1 MSDGGAR
8 SDGLATRETAGV
20 EGDRLVRVTAAGDTI
35 RAVAAVTTGVVEE
48 ARRRHGTYP
57 TATAALGRTLTA
69 GLLLG
74 ATMKDEERL
83 SIDLACDGPLK
94 RVMVTTT
101 GHNQVRG
108 YVGRPATHLPSKNGK
123 LDVGGAVGGG
133 LLCVMRT
140 QPWNKEPYRSIMKIV
155 SGEIGQDIAHY
166 LLNSEQLPSAVGLGV
181 FVNREGDVGAAGGF
195 VVQLMSGGSEATIAR
210 VEANVAAL
218 PPVTALIRDGYSPD
232 EILAAVLAGL
242 DSTRVAEA
250 PVAFAC
256 HCTRERVLGA
266 ILLLGRA
273 EIADMIAT
281 DGGAEVRCE
290 FCAERYLID
299 RDELT
304 TLAAE
309 PAGSA

>member
-1 MSDGGAR
+1 VSDPVIGGTLLRMSASGG
-8 SDGLATRETAGV
+8 
-20 EGDRLVRVTAAGDTI
+20 TI

-83 SIDLACDGPLK
+83 SIEFVCEGPLK

-101 GHNQVRG
+101 GSGHVRG
-108 YVGRPATHLPSKNGK
+108 YVARPATHLPPRNGK
-123 LDVGGAVGGG
+123 LDVGGAVGEG
-133 LLCVMRT
+133 LLCVIRT
-140 QPWNKEPYRSIMKIV
+140 QPWNKEPYRSIMRIV

-166 LLNSEQLPSAVGLGV
+166 LLTSEQIPSAVGLGV

-195 VVQLMSGGSEATIAR
+195 MVQLMSGGSEETISG

-218 PPVTALIRDGYSPD
+218 PAVTSLIRDGYGPA

-242 DSTRVAEA
+242 DAAAVGEG
-250 PVAFAC
+250 PVSFAC
-256 HCTRERVLGA
+256 PCSRERVFGA
-266 ILLLGRA
+266 LLLLGRA
-273 EIADMIAT
+273 ELEDMIRT
-281 DGGAEVRCE
+281 EGHAEVTCE
-290 FCAERYLID
+290 FCAERYII
-299 RDELT
+299 RGDELA
-304 TLAAE
+304 TLAAD
-309 PAGSA
+309 PAGTA

>member
-1 MSDGGAR
+1 MSVPVVGGTLLR
-8 SDGLATRETAGV
+8 M
-20 EGDRLVRVTAAGDTI
+20 TAAGDTI

-83 SIDLACDGPLK
+83 SIELACEGPLK

-101 GHNQVRG
+101 GKNQVRG

-123 LDVGGAVGGG
+123 LDVAGAVGEG
-133 LLCVMRT
+133 LLCVIRT
-140 QPWNKEPYRSIMKIV
+140 QPWNKEPYRSIMRIV
-155 SGEIGQDIAHY
+155 SGEIGKDIAHY
-166 LLNSEQLPSAVGLGV
+166 LLTSEQIPSAVGLGV
-181 FVNREGDVGAAGGF
+181 FVNRDGDVGAAGGF
-195 VVQLMSGGSEATIAR
+195 LVQLMSGGSEHTIGR
-210 VEANVAAL
+210 IEANVAAL
-218 PPVTALIRDGYSPD
+218 PPVTTLVRDGGGPG

-242 DSTRVAEA
+242 DAAPVAEA
-250 PVAFAC
+250 PVSFAC
-256 HCTRERVLGA
+256 PCDRGRVFGA
-266 ILLLGRA
+266 LLLLGRA
-273 EIADMIAT
+273 ELDDMIET
-281 DGGAEVRCE
+281 DGRAEVTCE
-290 FCAERYLID
+290 FCAERYVIE
-299 RDELT
+299 RDELA

>member
-1 MSDGGAR
+1 MSA
-8 SDGLATRETAGV
+8 AV
-20 EGDRLVRVTAAGDTI
+20 EGGTLVRASAAGGTI

-48 ARRRHGTYP
+48 ARRRHSTYP

-83 SIDLACDGPLK
+83 SIELSCDGPLK

-101 GHNQVRG
+101 GNNQVRG

-123 LDVGGAVGGG
+123 LDVAGAVGDG
-133 LLCVMRT
+133 LLCVIRT

-166 LLNSEQLPSAVGLGV
+166 LLTSEQIPSAVGLGV
-181 FVNREGDVGAAGGF
+181 FVNRDSDVGAAGGF
-195 VVQLMSGGSEATIAR
+195 LVQLMSGGSEETIGR

-218 PPVTALIRDGYSPD
+218 PAVTTLVREGRGPE

-242 DSTRVAEA
+242 DATPVAEA
-250 PVAFAC
+250 TVGFAC
-256 HCTRERVLGA
+256 PCTRERVFGA
-266 ILLLGRA
+266 LLLLGRR
-273 EIADMIAT
+273 ELTDMIAT
-281 DGGAEVRCE
+281 EGHAEVTCE

-299 RDELT
+299 REELT
-304 TLAAE
+304 TLATE